1 MATQKTSWHSAKENR
16 ERTKTITVDF
26 QVSNHEAISYRLYI
40 GWPTNFVAELNFKEP
55 IYFNRLTMQKRYQ
68 SACGDHREHDCNERY
83 FNICLVL
90 DSATD
95 DALCTG

>member
-1 MATQKTSWHSAKENR
+1 
-16 ERTKTITVDF
+16 
-26 QVSNHEAISYRLYI
+26 
-40 GWPTNFVAELNFKEP
+40 
-55 IYFNRLTMQKRYQ
+55 MQKRYQ
-68 SACGDHREHDCNERY
+68 SDCGDHREHTCNERY